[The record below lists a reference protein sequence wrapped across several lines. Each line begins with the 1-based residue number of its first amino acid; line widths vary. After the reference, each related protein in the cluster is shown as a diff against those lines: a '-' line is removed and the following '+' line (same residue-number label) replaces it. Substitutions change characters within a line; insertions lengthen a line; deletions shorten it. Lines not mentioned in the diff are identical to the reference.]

1 MRTPGFWY
9 RPAGAAAA
17 LLAPLGVVYGLGGR
31 LLRMA
36 SATPV
41 RAGVPVVCVG
51 NLVAGG
57 AGKTPVALAVMDA
70 LARRGVAAHFL
81 TRGHGGRERGPLSV
95 DPDRHDA
102 AAVGDESL
110 ILARRAPCWLARD
123 RAAGAAAAV
132 AAGAQAIV
140 MDDGFQNPG
149 LAKDLSLVVAD
160 GGVGFGNGRLIPAG
174 PLREPVARGLA
185 RADALVILGRD
196 EAQVADSAGAL
207 PILRARLEPA
217 PEAQDLRGRTVLAFA
232 GIGRP
237 DKFFETL
244 RRLGAVVAGTVPFPD
259 HHPYGPDEAMRLLE
273 LAHAAGAI
281 PVTTEKDSVRLPPE
295 VRDRVQV
302 VRVSVSWENPSLL
315 DGLLARLTAPR
326 ETA

>member
-17 LLAPLGVVYGLGGR
+17 LLAPLGMVYGFGGR
-31 LLRMA
+31 LRMA

-41 RAGVPVVCVG
+41 RASVPVVCVG

-57 AGKTPVALAVMDA
+57 AGKTPVALAVMDG

-81 TRGHGGRERGPLSV
+81 TRGHGGRERGPLLV
-95 DPDRHDA
+95 DPARHDH
-102 AAVGDESL
+102 AAVGDEAL
-110 ILARRAPCWLARD
+110 LLARRAPCWLAHD
-123 RAAGAAAAV
+123 RAAGAAEAV
-132 AAGAQAIV
+132 ADGAEGIV
-140 MDDGFQNPG
+140 MDDGFQNPA
-149 LAKDLSLVVAD
+149 LAKDLSLVVVD
-160 GGVGFGNGRLIPAG
+160 GGAGFGNGRLIPAG

-196 EAQVADSAGAL
+196 KARVSDSAGAL

-237 DKFFETL
+237 AKFFETL
-244 RRLGAVVAGTVPFPD
+244 RRLGAVVAAAIPFPD
-259 HHPYGPDEAMRLLE
+259 HHPYGPEEAMRLLE
-273 LAHAAGAI
+273 LAQTAGAI
-281 PVTTEKDSVRLPPE
+281 PVTTEKDAVRLPPD
-295 VRDRVQV
+295 VRDQVQV

-315 DGLLARLTAPR
+315 DGLLARVLAPR
-326 ETA
+326 ESA